1 MRPGIWAVLTAAV
14 LGSVFVPG
22 EGVRAQSATVQAPTT
37 GASVAPS
44 GLPTSTARPG
54 TTAAKRKD
62 TVGASAKQAAKASG
76 RDVATGTH
84 AVPAV
89 PISRTSSKAGEVDSV
104 NLPGVRESGRRKL
117 GATPVTQPASM
128 PSLGA
133 GMPTIGNSPS
143 RSADTDSAGR
153 KYPGGGVMTGDVSIG
168 GPLGAGPYGR

>member
-44 GLPTSTARPG
+44 GLPTSVARPG
-54 TTAAKRKD
+54 TT
-62 TVGASAKQAAKASG
+62 AAKASG